1 MGVGSLQQFIFPP
14 VMWEASNII
23 ADDVEKSPINLWDWK
38 YPPIVG
44 PIDYKIHSSLM
55 LKNMSWKAKV
65 AHNNVSIQHW
75 TVKV

>member
-1 MGVGSLQQFIFPP
+1 MGL
-14 VMWEASNII
+14 EASNNSYCPPLCGKLPII

-44 PIDYKIHSSLM
+44 PVDYKIHSSLM

-65 AHNNVSIQHW
+65 AHNNVSIQH
-75 TVKV
+75 

>member
-1 MGVGSLQQFIFPP
+1 MGL
-14 VMWEASNII
+14 EASNNSYFPPLCVKLPII

-44 PIDYKIHSSLM
+44 PVDYKIHSSLM